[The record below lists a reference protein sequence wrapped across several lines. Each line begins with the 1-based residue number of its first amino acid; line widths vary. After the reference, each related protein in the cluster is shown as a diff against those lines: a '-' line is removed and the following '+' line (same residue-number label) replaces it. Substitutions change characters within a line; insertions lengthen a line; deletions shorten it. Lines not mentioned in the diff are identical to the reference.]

1 MVRRIK
7 PKETRPVG
15 GQMVP
20 VFCEGVDEAQYREL
34 IRRFV
39 VSHYNTEED
48 KRGCYVVGDFVL
60 PKAKFLAYVWIVL
73 MKRGVIVNGRNIR
86 PYWKMIA
93 ELVGSEMT
101 ADNSGL
107 SKAQKSL
114 MEHEK
119 FLCSE
124 SELEDLAKH
133 GRPISR
139 ALREINL
146 TYRLIDQG
154 LQQES

>member
-1 MVRRIK
+1 M
-7 PKETRPVG
+7 G
-15 GQMVP
+15 GQAVP

-139 ALREINL
+139 ALREINML
-146 TYRLIDQG
+146 YNIIDK
-154 LQQES
+154 EI